1 MAEGTKDIDKVG
13 KGHYNVGRGHKYEE
27 KGENNMKKQNDFHAT
42 VRNLMLLDP
51 ESLLLIDSGVKLL
64 LARQGMVKKAEEKT
78 GKRRE
83 EQAVV

>member
-1 MAEGTKDIDKVG
+1 
-13 KGHYNVGRGHKYEE
+13 
-27 KGENNMKKQNDFHAT
+27 MKKQSDFHKT
-42 VRNLMLLDP
+42 VQNLMLLDP

>member
-1 MAEGTKDIDKVG
+1 
-13 KGHYNVGRGHKYEE
+13 
-27 KGENNMKKQNDFHAT
+27 MKKQSDFRTT

-64 LARQGMVKKAEEKT
+64 LARQNMVKKPEGEKEE
-78 GKRRE
+78 RRT